1 MSNPS
6 TLSEDDLILVEDYV
20 LGELSPEAA
29 AAVERR
35 VRSDQALRQELCALQ
50 ATLRVLPQA
59 MPVLEAPPEL
69 RDRILTANML
79 RSNILTADTPLPGT
93 AARRSSPDL
102 GAAIPWG
109 KIAVGLAAVLALLL
123 GADNLR
129 LRQALGDADQT
140 NRELL
145 AQLDHGDGEVV
156 ANLLQRPTSRLV
168 ALAGESNEA
177 ANAAGTLL
185 FTPGQW
191 QQVVVS
197 LGNLDPL
204 PPDEIYR
211 MWLTLENGQVIFC
224 GEFNT
229 DELGNVF
236 VELRPDEDVPQGVKA
251 TGIFVTVESATA
263 PLEPTG
269 ERVMAGS
276 I

>member
-69 RDRILTANML
+69 RDRILTANTL
-79 RSNILTADTPLPGT
+79 RSNILTAAPAPRRT
-93 AARRSSPDL
+93 APAFS
-102 GAAIPWG
+102 IPWG
-109 KIAVGLAAVLALLL
+109 KIALGIAAALALVL
-123 GADNLR
+123 GTDNLR
-129 LRQALGDADQT
+129 LRQALNDAEQT
-140 NRELL
+140 NQDLL
-145 AQLDHGDGEVV
+145 AQLDQEDGEVV

-211 MWLTLENGQVIFC
+211 MWLTLENGQIIFC

-251 TGIFVTVESATA
+251 TGIFVTVESASA

>member
-6 TLSEDDLILVEDYV
+6 ALSEDDLILVEDYV

-35 VRSDQALRQELCALQ
+35 VRSDQALCQELCALQ

-69 RDRILTANML
+69 RDRILTANTR
-79 RSNILTADTPLPGT
+79 RSNILTAAPAPPR
-93 AARRSSPDL
+93 AAPNL
-102 GAAIPWG
+102 GPAIPWG
-109 KIAVGLAAVLALLL
+109 KIALGIAAALALLL

-145 AQLDHGDGEVV
+145 AQLDQGDGEAV
-156 ANLLQRPTSRLV
+156 ANLLQQPTSRLV
-168 ALAGESNEA
+168 ALSGESNEA

-236 VELRPDEDVPQGVKA
+236 VELRPDEAVPQGVKA

>member
-6 TLSEDDLILVEDYV
+6 ALSEDDLILVEDYV
-20 LGELSPEAA
+20 LGELSPEVA

-35 VRSDQALRQELCALQ
+35 VHSDQALRQELCALQ

-59 MPVLEAPPEL
+59 MPVLAAPPEL
-69 RDRILTANML
+69 RDRILTANTL
-79 RSNILTADTPLPGT
+79 RSNILTAAPASVPPRP
-93 AARRSSPDL
+93 APAL

-109 KIAVGLAAVLALLL
+109 KIAVGIAAALALLL

-129 LRQALGDADQT
+129 LRQALSETDQT
-140 NRELL
+140 NRDLL
-145 AQLDHGDGEVV
+145 AQLDQEDAEVV

-177 ANAAGTLL
+177 ANAAGNLL

-204 PPDEIYR
+204 PPEEIYR
-211 MWLTLENGQVIFC
+211 MWLTLENGQIIFC

-251 TGIFVTVESATA
+251 TGIFVTVESASA